1 MSKKSRRLFISIA
14 VLSVVWFACGE
25 KATKFI
31 LKCNVGDEHRYQL
44 IQDSTTATEF
54 MGRKMEMPSKT
65 DITLTQKVDKV
76 EQGEIYLT
84 LTYDSFD
91 MEMNVGG
98 KEIPG
103 TMGDKMVGQSITM
116 KLRENGE
123 ILEPQ
128 GIQSMV
134 ALQGPSSDVSSM
146 LFSLYP
152 TFPDRALKVGESWTQ
167 TQEMAKESQMG
178 VTIETQY
185 TFARREEKK
194 GYKCAVIDFT
204 LSMNIK
210 GSGEA
215 QMNIEGNGTGKGT
228 IYFAYEKGLLVD
240 SAVELDMMM
249 SIETPL
255 PGGNGKIPTTTHQTI
270 NLTLM

>member
-1 MSKKSRRLFISIA
+1 MSKNSRRLFIIIA
-14 VLSVVWFACGE
+14 ALSVVWFACGE

-31 LKCNVGDEHRYQL
+31 FKFNVGDEHRYQL

-54 MGRKMEMPSKT
+54 MGRKMEMPSTT
-65 DITLTQKVDKV
+65 DITLTQKVENV
-76 EQGEIYLT
+76 NQGEIHLI

-103 TMGDKMVGQSITM
+103 TMGEKMVGQSISM

-123 ILEPQ
+123 IIEPQ

-134 ALQGPSSDVSSM
+134 ALQGPSSDVGSM
-146 LFSLYP
+146 FFSLYP

-167 TQEMAKESQMG
+167 NQEMDQTQMG
-178 VTIETQY
+178 VAIENQY
-185 TFARREEKK
+185 TFARREDKN

-204 LSMNIK
+204 LTMNVK
-210 GSGEA
+210 STGEA
-215 QMNIEGNGTGKGT
+215 QMKIEGKGTGKGT
-228 IYFAYEKGLLVD
+228 IYFAYEKGVIVE
-240 SAVELDMMM
+240 SAVELDMAMA
-249 SIETPL
+249 IATPL
-255 PGGNGKIPTTTHQTI
+255 PTGDGKIPTTTHQTI

>member
-1 MSKKSRRLFISIA
+1 MSKNSRRLFIIIA
-14 VLSVVWFACGE
+14 ALSVVWFACGE
-25 KATKFI
+25 KTTKFI
-31 LKCNVGDEHRYQL
+31 FKFNVGDEHRYQL

-54 MGRKMEMPSKT
+54 MGRKMEMPSTT
-65 DITLTQKVDKV
+65 DITLTQKVENV
-76 EQGEIYLT
+76 NQGEIHLV

-103 TMGDKMVGQSITM
+103 TMGEKMVGQSISM

-123 ILEPQ
+123 IIEPQ

-146 LFSLYP
+146 FFSLYP
-152 TFPDRALKVGESWTQ
+152 IFPDRALKVGESWTQ
-167 TQEMAKESQMG
+167 NQEMDQTQMG
-178 VTIETQY
+178 VTIENKY

-204 LSMNIK
+204 LTMSVE
-210 GSGEA
+210 STGEA
-215 QMNIEGNGTGKGT
+215 QMKMEGNGTGNGT
-228 IYFAYEKGLLVD
+228 IYFAYEKGLIVE
-240 SAVELDMMM
+240 SGVELDMTMAI
-249 SIETPL
+249 STPL
-255 PGGNGKIPTTTHQTI
+255 PTGDGKIPTTTHQTI
-270 NLTLM
+270 NLTLL

>member
-1 MSKKSRRLFISIA
+1 MSKNSRRLFIIIA
-14 VLSVVWFACGE
+14 ALSVVWFACGE

-31 LKCNVGDEHRYQL
+31 FKFNVGDEHRYQL

-65 DITLTQKVDKV
+65 DITLTQKVENVD
-76 EQGEIYLT
+76 QGVIHLI

-103 TMGDKMVGQSITM
+103 TMGEKMVGQSITM

-123 ILEPQ
+123 IIEPQ

-146 LFSLYP
+146 FFSLYP

-167 TQEMAKESQMG
+167 TQEMDQTQMG
-178 VTIETQY
+178 VAVETQY

-204 LSMNIK
+204 L
-210 GSGEA
+210 
-215 QMNIEGNGTGKGT
+215 
-228 IYFAYEKGLLVD
+228 
-240 SAVELDMMM
+240 
-249 SIETPL
+249 P
-255 PGGNGKIPTTTHQTI
+255 
-270 NLTLM
+270 

>member
-1 MSKKSRRLFISIA
+1 MSKRIIRLFTIIA
-14 VLSVVWFACGE
+14 ALSVAWFACGE
-25 KATKFI
+25 KATQFI
-31 LKCNVGDEHRYQL
+31 LKLNVGDEHRYQVA
-44 IQDSTTATEF
+44 QNSTTATEF

-65 DITLTQKVDKV
+65 DITLTQKVEKV
-76 EQGEIYLT
+76 DQGVIDLI

-91 MEMNVGG
+91 MEMTVGG

-103 TMGDKMVGQSITM
+103 TLGEKMVGQSITM

-123 ILEPQ
+123 IIEPQ
-128 GIQSMV
+128 GIKSMV

-146 LFSLYP
+146 FFSLYP

-167 TQEMAKESQMG
+167 TQEMDQTQMG
-178 VTIETQY
+178 VAVETQY
-185 TFARREEKK
+185 TFVRREEKK

-204 LSMNIK
+204 TSMSIK

-228 IYFAYEKGLLVD
+228 MYFAHEKGLLVD
-240 SAVELDMMM
+240 SAVELDITMA
-249 SIETPL
+249 IAAPL
-255 PGGNGKIPTTTHQTI
+255 PGGDGKIPTTTQQTI
-270 NLTLM
+270 TLTLL

>member
-1 MSKKSRRLFISIA
+1 MSKNSRRLFIIIA
-14 VLSVVWFACGE
+14 ALSVVWFACGE

-31 LKCNVGDEHRYQL
+31 FKFNVGDEHRYQL

-54 MGRKMEMPSKT
+54 MGRKMEMPSTT
-65 DITLTQKVDKV
+65 DITLTQKVENV
-76 EQGEIYLT
+76 NQGEIHLI

-103 TMGDKMVGQSITM
+103 TMGEKMVGQSISM

-123 ILEPQ
+123 IIEPQ

-146 LFSLYP
+146 FFSLYP

-167 TQEMAKESQMG
+167 NQEMDQTQMG
-178 VTIETQY
+178 VATENKY
-185 TFARREEKK
+185 TFVRREDKN

-204 LSMNIK
+204 LTMNVE
-210 GSGEA
+210 STGEA
-215 QMNIEGNGTGKGT
+215 QMKIEGKGTGKGT
-228 IYFAYEKGLLVD
+228 IYFAYEKGIIVD
-240 SAVELDMMM
+240 SAVELDMAMA
-249 SIETPL
+249 IATPL
-255 PGGNGKIPTTTHQTI
+255 PTGDGKIPTTTHQTI

>member
-1 MSKKSRRLFISIA
+1 MSKKSRRLFIIIA
-14 VLSVVWFACGE
+14 ALSVVWFACGE
-25 KATKFI
+25 RATKFT
-31 LKCNVGDEHRYQL
+31 LKFNAGDEHRYQL

-65 DITLTQKVDKV
+65 DITLTQKVENI
-76 EQGEIYLT
+76 EQGEIHLI

-103 TMGDKMVGQSITM
+103 TMGEKMVGQSIAM

-123 ILEPQ
+123 IIEPQ
-128 GIQSMV
+128 GMQSMV

-146 LFSLYP
+146 FFSLYP
-152 TFPDRALKVGESWTQ
+152 TFPDRELKVGESWTQ
-167 TQEMAKESQMG
+167 TQEMSQESQMG
-178 VTIETQY
+178 VAVETQY

-204 LSMNIK
+204 ISMNVK
-210 GSGEA
+210 STGEA
-215 QMNIEGNGTGKGT
+215 QMKIEGDGTGNGT
-228 IYFAYEKGLLVD
+228 IYFAYEKGLIVD
-240 SAVELDMMM
+240 STVELDMAMA
-249 SIETPL
+249 IATPL
-255 PGGNGKIPTTTHQTI
+255 PTGDGKIPTTTHQTI